1 MASKYMDKYFE
12 TKIYNFEQ
20 KKTDIYYFKIIS
32 IRYYKGLPQGFK
44 VQRYEYKNMK
54 TIVIPI
60 DEGIDKKFKLQDEY
74 ELRSTDEKPT
84 YYKYNHDHWAFGE
97 IFNDLMRYEDEISDK
112 SAYYYISNGILMR
125 ILNDNELTKYIDRQL

>member
-1 MASKYMDKYFE
+1 
-12 TKIYNFEQ
+12 
-20 KKTDIYYFKIIS
+20 
-32 IRYYKGLPQGFK
+32 
-44 VQRYEYKNMK
+44 MK

-74 ELRSTDEKPT
+74 ELRSTDDKPT